1 MENKR
6 EMIDKLYSEITKATC
21 NMLSVL
27 RKALEESGEREIRY
41 YGEREIRYY
50 DVDKPVPLDVVAD
63 DGEDVKH
70 YFISKIRYNNRIEIF
85 DENDGWFPLIELDTD
100 SIVDFIFHIIW

>member
-1 MENKR
+1 MENKI
-6 EMIDKLYSEITKATC
+6 EMIYKLYSEITKATC

-27 RKALEESGEREIRY
+27 RKALEES
-41 YGEREIRYY
+41 GEREIRYY

>member
-6 EMIDKLYSEITKATC
+6 ELIDKLCSEITKATC
-21 NMLSVL
+21 NMLSDL

-41 YGEREIRYY
+41 Y
-50 DVDKPVPLDVVAD
+50 DVNKPVPLDVVGD

-70 YFISKIRYNNRIEIF
+70 YLISKIRYNDGIEIF
-85 DENDGWFPLIELDTD
+85 DENDGWFPLVELDTD
-100 SIVDFIFHIIW
+100 SIVDLIFYIVW